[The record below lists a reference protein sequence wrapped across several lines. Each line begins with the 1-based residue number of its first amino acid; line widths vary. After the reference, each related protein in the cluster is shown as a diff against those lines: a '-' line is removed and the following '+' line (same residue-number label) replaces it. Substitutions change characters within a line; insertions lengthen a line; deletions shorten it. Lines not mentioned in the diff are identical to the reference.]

1 MIKKFKYET
10 ILAII
15 ILIYIGIFSF
25 LSIKRYKTLNSHYYD
40 LGIMDQV
47 VFNTSRGRFL
57 EMTDPQLKKNVN
69 RLAIHF
75 DPILA
80 VFAPFYKIYQG
91 PEVLLIGQTVILALG
106 ALAVYLIGQQ
116 IIKKKPIS
124 LLFAI
129 SYLCFFPIQ
138 RANIFDFHGVVLAT
152 TFLLFAIYFNLV
164 KKNRWSFIFILLSLL
179 TKEHVGLVIF
189 LFGLYLFFI
198 KKEKKFGTVVAGTG
212 IIFFVSTMYLM
223 IPYFRK
229 ETHFALRYYK
239 DFLIRDPLLTIKYLL
254 QKDTFDYVL
263 KMIKP
268 NFYSILSPLVLL
280 ISLPEWVINIFSSN
294 SNMRS
299 IYFHYNSL
307 IIPFIYY
314 SLILGYKNFNNLV
327 KNSLVKRTILIIF
340 IGFNIYSFYL
350 YNPIPSGFV
359 KEPVI
364 YTDISQEKMK
374 TIKQWQDILKDENI
388 KLATTPKLAPFFT
401 ARKYYF
407 NFLYDTAY
415 SLMGYTDEEIYNSK
429 SNDYKMADYVII
441 DRTEI
446 GDLSQ
451 KTLPARFFQN
461 FMNDKDYEVIF
472 SSDQQIEIY
481 KKI

>member
-1 MIKKFKYET
+1 M
-10 ILAII
+10 AIVI
-15 ILIYIGIFSF
+15 IFYIGIFSF
-25 LSIKRYKTLNSHYYD
+25 FSIKRYKTLNSHYYD
-40 LGIMDQV
+40 LGIMNQV

-57 EMTDPQLKKNVN
+57 EMTDQQIKKNVN

-80 VFAPFYKIYQG
+80 TFAPFYKIYQG
-91 PEVLLIGQTVILALG
+91 PEVLLIDQTIILALG
-106 ALAVYLIGQQ
+106 ALAVYLISQK
-116 IIKKKPIS
+116 IIKKKHLS
-124 LLFAI
+124 LLFAL

-138 RANIFDFHGVVLAT
+138 RTNLFDFHAVVLAT

-164 KKNRWSFIFILLSLL
+164 KENRWSFVFILLSLL

-198 KKEKKFGTVVAGTG
+198 KKEKKFGTVVAGIG
-212 IIFFVSTMYLM
+212 VIFFVSSVYLI
-223 IPYFRK
+223 IPYFRQ
-229 ETHFALRYYK
+229 EAHFALRYYEG
-239 DFLIRDPLLTIKYLL
+239 FLL

-263 KMIKP
+263 RMIVP
-268 NFYSILSPLVLL
+268 NFYSIFSPLVLL
-280 ISLPEWVINIFSSN
+280 ISLPEWATNILSSN

-307 IIPFIYY
+307 IIPFMYY

-327 KNSLVKRTILIIF
+327 KNSLVKRTALLIF
-340 IGFNIYSFYL
+340 VGFNIYSFYL

-364 YTDISQEKMK
+364 YTNISQEKIK
-374 TIKQWQDILKDENI
+374 TIKQWQGILKDENI
-388 KLATTPKLAPFFT
+388 KLATTPRLAPFFT

-461 FMNDKDYEVIF
+461 FMNDNNYKVIF
-472 SSDQQIEIY
+472 SSDQQIEVY